1 MVLDGSAQVRVTVR
15 STDHAAEVTLDGQEG
30 VLLADQDTVEVRKS
44 SMVVPLVRT
53 RARSYFG
60 VLRSKLRWGER

>member
-1 MVLDGSAQVRVTVR
+1 MVIDGSARVGVTVR
-15 STDHAAEVTLDGQEG
+15 SADRAVEVTLDGQEG
-30 VLLADQDTVEVRKS
+30 VSLADHDTVEIYKSTTVVR
-44 SMVVPLVRT
+44 LVRT